1 MIAVEHVLFDY
12 PGVRALDDLSFG
24 VAKGTITALVG
35 PNGAGKSTL
44 LRCLAALD
52 MPHGGRILIE
62 GVDIFDEPRRAH
74 RFIGYLPDFY
84 GLYDTLTVRQCL
96 TYAAGSQGVAN
107 AAIADAVQHAATRF
121 GIEALLGRRAGELSR
136 GQRQRLAIAQATV
149 PGPRLLLLDEPAAG
163 LDPEARADLAGTL
176 LAIASAGATIIVSSH
191 ILTEL
196 EDYCTDL
203 LILSRGR
210 LVEQRRLR
218 GVDGRQLVAI
228 ELASAWPDFAATLA
242 GFDGIEIVT
251 QSPTKALCRLSGD
264 PAALAAFLA
273 RLVAAGAPVTR
284 FGPDQDNIQE
294 LYRARVGAAGL
305 GGAAP

>member
-1 MIAVEHVLFDY
+1 MQMIAVEHVLFDY
-12 PGVRALDDLSFG
+12 PGVRALDDVS
-24 VAKGTITALVG
+24 VAIAKGTITALVG
-35 PNGAGKSTL
+35 PNGAGKTTL

-52 MPHGGRILIE
+52 TPHEGRILIE

-107 AAIADAVQHAATRF
+107 AAIRGAVDQAAGRF
-121 GIEALLGRRAGELSR
+121 RITELLDRRASDLSR

-149 PGPRLLLLDEPAAG
+149 HGPRLLLLDEPAAG
-163 LDPEARADLAGTL
+163 LDPEARNDLSQTL
-176 LAIASAGATIIVSSH
+176 LALARDGVTIIVSSH

-210 LVEQRRLR
+210 LVEQRPL
-218 GVDGRQLVAI
+218 GSSGGRSLVAI
-228 ELASAWPDFAATLA
+228 ELAEA
-242 GFDGIEIVT
+242 FDGLASMLAAEGIELLSIA
-251 QSPTKALCRLSGD
+251 PTKASLRMASD
-264 PAALAAFLA
+264 PAAQAALLQ
-273 RLVAAGAPVTR
+273 RLVAAGARVSR
-284 FGPDQDNIQE
+284 FGPDQEDIQE
-294 LYRARVGAAGL
+294 LYKARVKS
-305 GGAAP
+305 

>member
-12 PGVRALDDLSFG
+12 PGVRALDDVS
-24 VAKGTITALVG
+24 VAIAKGTITALVG
-35 PNGAGKSTL
+35 PNGAGKTTL

-52 MPHGGRILIE
+52 TPHEGRILIE

-107 AAIADAVQHAATRF
+107 AKIRGAVGEAAGRF
-121 GIEALLGRRAGELSR
+121 RITDLLDRRASDLSR

-149 PGPRLLLLDEPAAG
+149 HGPRLLLLDEPAAG
-163 LDPEARADLAGTL
+163 LDPEARNDLSQTL
-176 LAIASAGATIIVSSH
+176 LALARDGVTIIVSSH

-203 LILSRGR
+203 LILSRGK
-210 LVEQRRLR
+210 LVEQRPL
-218 GVDGRQLVAI
+218 GSSGGRTLVAI
-228 ELASAWPDFAATLA
+228 ELAEAFDGLA
-242 GFDGIEIVT
+242 GMLAVEGIEVV
-251 QSPTKALCRLSGD
+251 SAASSKASLRMASD
-264 PAALAAFLA
+264 PAAQADLLQ
-273 RLVAAGAPVTR
+273 RLVAAGARVSR
-284 FGPDQDNIQE
+284 FGPDQENIQE
-294 LYRARVGAAGL
+294 LYKARVKA
-305 GGAAP
+305 

>member
-12 PGVRALDDLSFG
+12 PGVRALDDVS
-24 VAKGTITALVG
+24 VAIAKGTITALVG
-35 PNGAGKSTL
+35 PNGAGKTTL

-52 MPHGGRILIE
+52 TPHEGRILIE

-107 AAIADAVQHAATRF
+107 AAIRGAVDEAAGRF
-121 GIEALLGRRAGELSR
+121 RITDLLDRRASDLSR

-149 PGPRLLLLDEPAAG
+149 HGPRLLLLDEPAAG
-163 LDPEARADLAGTL
+163 LDPEARNDLSQTL
-176 LAIASAGATIIVSSH
+176 LALARDGVTIVVSSH

-203 LILSRGR
+203 LILSRGK
-210 LVEQRRLR
+210 LVEQRPL
-218 GVDGRQLVAI
+218 GSSGGRSLVAI
-228 ELASAWPDFAATLA
+228 ELAEAFDGLA
-242 GFDGIEIVT
+242 GLLAVEGIEIVSMAPAKASLRMASDAGT
-251 QSPTKALCRLSGD
+251 Q
-264 PAALAAFLA
+264 AALLQ
-273 RLVAAGAPVTR
+273 RLIAAGARVSR
-284 FGPDQDNIQE
+284 FGPDQENIQE
-294 LYRARVGAAGL
+294 LYKARVKS
-305 GGAAP
+305 

>member
-1 MIAVEHVLFDY
+1 MIAVERLLFDY
-12 PGVRALDDLSFG
+12 PGVRALDDVS
-24 VAKGTITALVG
+24 VAIAKGTITALVG
-35 PNGAGKSTL
+35 PNGAGKTTL

-52 MPHGGRILIE
+52 TPHAGRILIE

-107 AAIADAVQHAATRF
+107 AAIAEAVERAAERF
-121 GIEALLGRRAGELSR
+121 RIADLLQRRAGELSR

-149 PGPRLLLLDEPAAG
+149 HAPRLLLLDEPAAG
-163 LDPEARADLAGTL
+163 LDPEARADLSRTL
-176 LAIASAGATIIVSSH
+176 LALAADGVTIVVSSH

-203 LILSRGR
+203 LILNRGR

-218 GVDGRQLVAI
+218 AVDGLALVAV
-228 ELASAWPDFAATLA
+228 ELAAPWPDLAATLA
-242 GFDGIEIVT
+242 AEGVEVVT
-251 QSPTKALCRLSGD
+251 AAPDKALCRLSAD
-264 PAALAAFLA
+264 PAAQARLLA
-273 RLVAAGAPVTR
+273 RLVAAGAPVSR
-284 FGPDQDNIQE
+284 FGPDQENIQE
-294 LYRARVGAAGL
+294 LYKARVRPPREPA
-305 GGAAP
+305 